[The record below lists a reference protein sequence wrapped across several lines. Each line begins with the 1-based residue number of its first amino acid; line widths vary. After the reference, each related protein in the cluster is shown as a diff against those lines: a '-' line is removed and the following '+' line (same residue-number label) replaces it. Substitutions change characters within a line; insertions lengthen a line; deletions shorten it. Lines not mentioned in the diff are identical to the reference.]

1 MVTVFDV
8 GKYIVDK
15 LGIVDTWK
23 LQKLVYYCQAWSLV
37 WDGRPLFDSRIE
49 AWANGPVCRELYNR
63 HKGMYQVG
71 PDSNTVWAGA
81 NPSNLSVDEKETVDA
96 VLDYYGGRPGH
107 ELRELTH
114 LEDPWNIAREGV
126 PLMEP
131 CENEITH
138 DMMKLYYGSL

>member
-1 MVTVFDV
+1 MATVFDV
-8 GKYIVDK
+8 GKYIVVK
-15 LGIVDTWK
+15 IGTVDTWK

-37 WDGRPLFDSRIE
+37 WDERPLFNSRIE

-63 HKGMYQVG
+63 HRGMYQVG
-71 PDSNTVWAGA
+71 PENHSVWAGA
-81 NPSNLSVDEKETVDA
+81 NPDVLTNDERETVDA
-96 VLDYYGGRPGH
+96 VLDYYGGRPGY

-114 LEDPWNIAREGV
+114 LEDPWNVAREGV

-138 DMMKLYYGSL
+138 EMMRLYYGSL